1 MLAVMLMCAAPV
13 IASYFT
19 YYVIRPE
26 GRSVYGELIDPQH
39 ELPKLVATDR
49 NGAPVDFATLK
60 GQWLLVAV
68 ADAACDAL
76 CEQQLYLQRQ
86 LRESLGR
93 EKDRMD
99 RVWLVSDAAP
109 VPERLNNGLRG
120 ATVLRV
126 PADQTSPNGWRRC
139 RAIRLAEH
147 LYVVDPMGNWMMRF
161 PARMDAAGAGRAKR
175 DLDRL
180 LRASSVVGRTGPL
193 NVNPHGH
200 VSSLYDL
207 TPIAWLMAAGVLIA
221 LGPLPGCGVRNKGAG
236 GAPPACADA
245 AHAVPHLRPD
255 AVRRLHPAH
264 RFGPGLP
271 RLARLLRQRQPG
283 RARQ

>member
-1 MLAVMLMCAAPV
+1 MAASDEPLGLTVHSMPSPNQALDGAEGRRTIVGRWKMIAVMLMCAAPV

-39 ELPKLVATDR
+39 ELPKLTAFDR

-68 ADAACDAL
+68 ADAACNSL

-99 RVWLVSDAAP
+99 RVWLVSDAAA
-109 VPERLNNGLRG
+109 VPDRLDNGLRG

-126 PADQTSPNGWRRC
+126 PADQIAKWLAPVSGHT
-139 RAIRLAEH
+139 LAEH

-161 PARMDAAGAGRAKR
+161 PARMDAAGASRAKR
-175 DLDRL
+175 DIDRL
-180 LRASSVVGRTGPL
+180 LRASASW
-193 NVNPHGH
+193 
-200 VSSLYDL
+200 DE
-207 TPIAWLMAAGVLIA
+207 
-221 LGPLPGCGVRNKGAG
+221 
-236 GAPPACADA
+236 
-245 AHAVPHLRPD
+245 
-255 AVRRLHPAH
+255 
-264 RFGPGLP
+264 
-271 RLARLLRQRQPG
+271 PG
-283 RARQ
+283 R